1 MPRFARILERVS
13 DPQWRRRLYTFKRVF
28 RRLLPLGGM
37 SEGNQIEVFTE
48 RDLIFEHML
57 SAIHSASKRVWLETY
72 IFEPDEIGLKF
83 REALIGAVSRGC
95 EVILI
100 YDHFGSS
107 HLGNSFLGP
116 LLKAG
121 VGVFNFNPIWPWRR
135 QGPLLFRDH
144 RKILIIDEDLSFCGS
159 LNISANPTLKFRD
172 TVMRIQ
178 GPATQDLSN
187 LFLDSLYETTGQDK
201 KRNLEIKNYSG
212 GVVAQVLGSNQRR
225 KLISIQKSMEVTLR
239 RAKHTCYFTTPYFLP
254 YDRLRKAMIDA
265 ARRGVDIR
273 VLTAG
278 LSDVPL
284 MRLASHHVYGQFLK
298 AGIRIY
304 ELFGQTLHA
313 KTAAIDGVYAS
324 VGSYNLD
331 HWSARRN
338 LEVNVSVIDP
348 HLAGELESH
357 FYVDLKNAREI
368 SLPVWKSRSCF
379 RRILNFLAYQIMR
392 L

>member
-1 MPRFARILERVS
+1 MPHFARILERVS
-13 DPQWRRRLYTFKRVF
+13 DPKWRRRLYSFKRVF
-28 RRLLPLGGM
+28 QRLLPLGGM
-37 SEGNQIEVFTE
+37 SEGNQIEVFSQQNAM
-48 RDLIFEHML
+48 FENML
-57 SAIHSASKRVWLETY
+57 SAISEAKKRVWLETY
-72 IFEPDEIGLKF
+72 IYEPDAMGTKF
-83 REALIGAVSRGC
+83 RDALAAAALRGC

-100 YDHFGSS
+100 YDHFGSVR
-107 HLGNSFLGP
+107 LTTAFLGSI
-116 LLKAG
+116 LEAG
-121 VGVFNFNPIWPWRR
+121 GQAYDFNPIWPWRR
-135 QGPLLFRDH
+135 QGPLLWRDH
-144 RKILIIDEDLSFCGS
+144 RKILIVDEDLSFCGS
-159 LNISANPTLKFRD
+159 VNICSNPDLKFRD
-172 TVMRIQ
+172 TVVRVR
-178 GPATQDLSN
+178 GPATNDLAK
-187 LFLDSLYETTGQDK
+187 LFLDSLFETTGQEK
-201 KRNLEIKNYSG
+201 KNFKAIKKYSN

-225 KLISIQKSMEVTLR
+225 KLVSIQKSMEVTLR

-254 YDRLRKAMIDA
+254 YDPLRKAMIEA
-265 ARRGVDIR
+265 ARRGVDVR

-284 MRLASHHVYGQFLK
+284 MRLASHHVYEQFLK

-348 HLAGELESH
+348 HLAGQLEFH
-357 FYVDLKNAREI
+357 FDKDLKNASEI
-368 SLPVWKSRSCF
+368 SLPVWRKRSYF
-379 RRILNFLAYQIMR
+379 WRILSFLAYQIMR

>member
-1 MPRFARILERVS
+1 MPHFARILERVS
-13 DPQWRRRLYTFKRVF
+13 DPKWRRRLYTFKRVF
-28 RRLLPLGGM
+28 QRLLPLGGM

-48 RDLIFEHML
+48 RDSMFEHML
-57 SAIHSASKRVWLETY
+57 SAISKASKRVWLETY
-72 IFEPDEIGLKF
+72 IFEPDPIGLKF
-83 REALIGAVSRGC
+83 REALIGAAKRGC

-107 HLGNSFLGP
+107 HLSNYFLEP

-121 VGVFNFNPIWPWRR
+121 AQAYDFNPIWPWRR

-144 RKILIIDEDLSFCGS
+144 RKILIVDEDLSFCGS
-159 LNISANPTLKFRD
+159 LNISLNPLLKFRD
-172 TVMRIQ
+172 TVMKIH
-178 GPATQDLSN
+178 GPATQDLVK
-187 LFLDSLYETTGQDK
+187 LFLDSLYETTGQEK
-201 KRNLEIKNYSG
+201 KNIQSNKKYLG
-212 GVVAQVLGSNQRR
+212 GIVAQVLGSNQRR
-225 KLISIQKSMEVTLR
+225 KLVSIQKSMEVTLR

-254 YDRLRKAMIDA
+254 YDPLRKAMIEA
-265 ARRGVDIR
+265 ARRGVDVR

-284 MRLASHHVYGQFLK
+284 MRLASHHVYEQFLK

-348 HLAGELESH
+348 HLAGQLEFH
-357 FYVDLKNAREI
+357 FDKDLKNAREI
-368 SLPVWKSRSCF
+368 SLPVWRKRSYF
-379 RRILNFLAYQIMR
+379 WRILSFLAYQIMR

>member
-1 MPRFARILERVS
+1 MPHFARILERVS
-13 DPQWRRRLYTFKRVF
+13 DPKWRRRLYTFERVF

-37 SEGNQIEVFTE
+37 SEGNRIETFTE
-48 RDLIFEHML
+48 RDRIFEQML
-57 SAIHSASKRVWLETY
+57 SAIAGAAKRVWLETY
-72 IFEPDEIGLKF
+72 IFEPDSIGLKF
-83 REALIGAVSRGC
+83 RDALVQAALRGC

-107 HLGNSFLGP
+107 RLSNAFLQP
-116 LLKAG
+116 ILRAG
-121 VGVFNFNPIWPWRR
+121 GETFNFNSIWPWRR

-144 RKILIIDEDLSFCGS
+144 RKILIIDEDVSFCGS
-159 LNISANPTLKFRD
+159 VNISANPALKFRD
-172 TVMRIQ
+172 TAMRIQ
-178 GPATQDLSN
+178 GPATRDLIN
-187 LFLDSLYETTGQDK
+187 LFLDSLYETTGKNK
-201 KRNLEIKNYSG
+201 KNIEYSKKYLN

-225 KLISIQKSMEVTLR
+225 KLVSIQKSMEVTLR

-265 ARRGVDIR
+265 AKRGVDVR

-284 MRLASHHVYGQFLK
+284 MRFASHHVYEQFLK

-313 KTAAIDGVYAS
+313 KTAAIDGIYVS

-348 HLAGELESH
+348 HLAAELESH
-357 FYVDLKNAREI
+357 FDSDLKNAREI
-368 SLPVWKSRSCF
+368 SLPIWEERSYI

>member
-1 MPRFARILERVS
+1 MPRFARVLERVS
-13 DPQWRRRLYTFKRVF
+13 DPKWRRRLYTFERVF
-28 RRLLPLGGM
+28 QRLLPLGGM
-37 SEGNQIEVFTE
+37 SEGNHIEVFRE
-48 RDLIFEHML
+48 RDLIFEQML
-57 SAIHSASKRVWLETY
+57 LAISKASKRVWLETY
-72 IFEPDEIGLKF
+72 IFEPDKTGLQF
-83 REALIGAVSRGC
+83 REALMKAALRGC

-107 HLGNSFLGP
+107 RLSNIFLEP
-116 LLKAG
+116 LFKAG
-121 VGVFNFNPIWPWRR
+121 AQAFVFNPIWPWRR

-144 RKILIIDEDLSFCGS
+144 RKILVIDEDESFCGS
-159 LNISANPTLKFRD
+159 LNISSNPTFKFRD
-172 TVMRIQ
+172 TVMHIK
-178 GPATQDLSN
+178 GPATLDLIK
-187 LFLDSLYETTGQDK
+187 LFLDSFYETTGQEK
-201 KRNLEIKNYSG
+201 KNLKRPKKYQD
-212 GVVAQVLGSNQRR
+212 GVMAQVLGSNQRR
-225 KLISIQKSMEVTLR
+225 KLISIQKSMELTLR

-254 YDRLRKAMIDA
+254 YDALRKAMIDA
-265 ARRGVDIR
+265 AKRGVDVR

-284 MRLASHHVYGQFLK
+284 MRFASHHVYEQFLK

-313 KTAAIDGVYAS
+313 KTAEIDGVYAS

-338 LEVNVSVIDP
+338 LEVNVSVIDQ
-348 HLAGELESH
+348 HLASQLESH
-357 FYVDLKNAREI
+357 FYDDLKTAREI
-368 SLPVWKSRSCF
+368 FLPVWKNRSYF

>member
-1 MPRFARILERVS
+1 MPRFAKILERVS
-13 DPQWRRRLYTFKRVF
+13 DPKWRRRLYTFERVF
-28 RRLLPLGGM
+28 QRLLPLGGM

-48 RDLIFEHML
+48 RDLIFEQML
-57 SAIHSASKRVWLETY
+57 SAIAGATRRVWLETY
-72 IFEPDEIGLKF
+72 IIEPDSIGLRF
-83 REALIGAVSRGC
+83 RDALVEAAQRGC

-107 HLGNSFLGP
+107 NLTHAFLEP
-116 LLKAG
+116 LLQSGGEA
-121 VGVFNFNPIWPWRR
+121 FDFNPIWPWRR

-144 RKILIIDEDLSFCGS
+144 RKILIVDEETSFCGS
-159 LNISANPTLKFRD
+159 VNISSNPAFRFRD
-172 TVMRIQ
+172 TAMRIR
-178 GPATQDLSN
+178 GPATQELGS

-201 KRNLEIKNYSG
+201 RSIQIQKKYAR
-212 GVVAQVLGSNQRR
+212 GVMAQVLGSNQRR
-225 KLISIQKSMEVTLR
+225 KLISIQKSMELTLK
-239 RAKHTCYFTTPYFLP
+239 RAKRTCYFTTPYFLP
-254 YDRLRKAMIDA
+254 YDRLRKAMIKA
-265 ARRGVDIR
+265 AERGVDVR

-284 MRLASHHVYGQFLK
+284 MRLASHHVYEQFLK

-348 HLAGELESH
+348 HLAEELESH
-357 FYVDLKNAREI
+357 FYEDLKNAREI
-368 SLPVWKSRSCF
+368 SLPVWKNRSFF
-379 RRILNFLAYQIMR
+379 RRVLNFFAYQIMR